1 MPLRSLCVYCGS
13 SAGRRPVYREAARAF
28 ARAMTARG
36 TGLVYGGSSYGI
48 MGALADEVLRAGGTA
63 VGVIPS
69 ALVSH
74 ERAHRNLTELV
85 ITASMHE
92 RKAVMAE
99 RADGFVALPGGI
111 GTMEELFE
119 IWTWAQLGIH
129 HKPCGLLNAA
139 GYYDRLVEFLDVA
152 AAEGFVHAAQRQML
166 IVADDAETLLDALEG
181 YEPPRIEQSIP
192 AAAT

>member
-1 MPLRSLCVYCGS
+1 MRLRSLCVYCGS
-13 SAGRRPVYREAARAF
+13 NAGRRPVYREAARAF

-36 TGLVYGGSSYGI
+36 IGLVYGGSSYGI

-63 VGVIPS
+63 VGVIPAS
-69 ALVSH
+69 LVSR
-74 ERAHRNLTELV
+74 ERAHRGLTELV
-85 ITASMHE
+85 VTASMHE

-152 AAEGFVHAAQRQML
+152 AAEGFMHVAQRQML
-166 IVADDAETLLDALEG
+166 IVANDGEGLLDALEC